1 MAKIQ
6 IVHTS
11 GQIFTLN
18 EPREE
23 FEKTIQILDDALRS
37 EGDAGWAILQMAGKS
52 LCIPLL
58 ALKQSI
64 IVVDKDAP

>member
-11 GQIFTLN
+11 GQIFTIN
-18 EPREE
+18 EPKEE
-23 FEKTIQILDDALRS
+23 FEKTLQTVDDALQS
-37 EGDAGWAILQMAGKS
+37 TADAGWLNLTMSTKS
-52 LCIPLL
+52 LVIPLQ
-58 ALKQSI
+58 ALRQCI